1 MEKVVFFGLMFIIFA
16 GVLIACIANIK
27 QQFYN
32 KIMVDDSIIVAII
45 TGVFATIGVVVSNLA
60 SNKKNAVEQ
69 AKRDTKIEDS
79 INELSKRV
87 DSHNGLSDK
96 IIKNTE
102 DICLIQKDIVYI
114 KDEIKELKNI
124 PMCKIK

>member
-1 MEKVVFFGLMFIIFA
+1 
-16 GVLIACIANIK
+16 
-27 QQFYN
+27 
-32 KIMVDDSIIVAII
+32 MVDDSIIVAII

>member
-1 MEKVVFFGLMFIIFA
+1 
-16 GVLIACIANIK
+16 
-27 QQFYN
+27 
-32 KIMVDDSIIVAII
+32 MVDDSIIVAII

-60 SNKKNAVEQ
+60 SNKKNAIEQ